1 VPRASASRSLR
12 PSRRSRP
19 WRPSRSHLAIGAL
32 LAVVLVADLLLL
44 ARQGVQIGGDT
55 PRYVDG
61 GDALV
66 HGGSLT
72 DRQKLYLAYVAAVG
86 LAQAVGVGLTG
97 VVVAQIVVGVAAT
110 LAAFSLARRL
120 AGDAAGLIAAAVFG
134 LNPEIVRWNLYVLP
148 DAPYTGWLVIAVW
161 AVERAARTRRGA
173 AWAAL
178 ALVALAGLRA
188 NGWVPAA
195 IGAGYVVLH
204 RVASMR
210 ARAAAIAAIVVV
222 VAGLTA
228 ALPARTGAS
237 QTLLPGTLLR
247 EGQVIWD
254 YQPSFL
260 SVPRDPSVTDDN
272 WPGFVEYTA
281 RHPLAAARVFAARV
295 WVEARQTRPYY
306 STSHN
311 AVTLAFVVV
320 LYGGALAGFVTGRD
334 QRLIRLIGLIVLAHL
349 AMIAVTSAD
358 YDGRYGRHVFG
369 LLAVVCG
376 YGLAR
381 TLAPAAARLGRAG
394 AAGDSPARAGARR

>member
-1 VPRASASRSLR
+1 M
-12 PSRRSRP
+12 
-19 WRPSRSHLAIGAL
+19 
-32 LAVVLVADLLLL
+32 LVADLLLL